1 MINDACAHVMPMPNA
16 CLTPGCYKLSLP
28 RRDPRDAGVP
38 TRADRPA
45 RNVWR
50 SSQLPLEGPH
60 LRGGGLSKVLPRHPW
75 PTSSDQVHGRAPL
88 CLSGVEDSNRE
99 GCNTLGVKL
108 ALSLGIP

>member
-1 MINDACAHVMPMPNA
+1 MLNDACAHAMPMPNA

-60 LRGGGLSKVLPRHPW
+60 HQACGGY
-75 PTSSDQVHGRAPL
+75 D
-88 CLSGVEDSNRE
+88 
-99 GCNTLGVKL
+99 CNTLGVKH
-108 ALSLGIP
+108 AFGIGIV